1 MKYFKLI
8 TRLEHADVNEKQ
20 TKGEK
25 EYWQNTMNITDI
37 DSCQKRKL
45 VEIFKPLVEENGK
58 LLADLARK
66 AI

>member
-8 TRLEHADVNEKQ
+8 TRLEHADVNKKQ

-25 EYWQNTMNITDI
+25 EYWQNTMDITDI

-45 VEIFKPLVEENGK
+45 VEIFKPLVQQNSK
-58 LLADLARK
+58 LLIDLAKK
-66 AI
+66 AL